1 MNLMNKKNIRNFSII
16 AHIDHGKTT
25 LSDRLIQKSDMF
37 YKIKQDNKEAQL
49 LDSMDLEKERGITI
63 KSHPIRLEFDIDG
76 EHFLYNIIDT
86 PGHVDFSY
94 EVSRSLAACEGAIL
108 LVDAA
113 QGVEAQTVANTYLAI
128 ESDLEIIPVAN
139 KIDMQQAN
147 VPETIAEIH
156 ELIGCDENEIIL
168 ASAKSGKGVDDILR
182 RVRDVILPPSGD
194 DSKPLKALIFD
205 SHFDMYKGVISHIR
219 VFDGVLKKGMK
230 ILFMANNETF
240 EVMDVGVFKMGMVE
254 CSELSAG
261 EVGYFTALIRKPQI
275 VHVGDTVTNA
285 KNQTAKAFPGY
296 RKSLP
301 MVFSGIYPINPNDY
315 AKLKD
320 SLEKLRLNDPSFQY
334 VPESSDALGYGFR
347 AGYLGLLHM
356 EVVNERLL
364 REYEIQLINTAP
376 SVAYRVILRNGKT
389 VVVENPS
396 KFPDPSQIKSIEE
409 PIVQASIVTP
419 PEYIGSIMEIS
430 QNKRGRYQNMEYIS
444 ENRVILKYFYPLSE
458 IVIDFYDQLK
468 SVSRG
473 YASLDYGISGYQEE
487 KIVLVRILVNSSP
500 VDALSF
506 MCVKDQAHYKGKSI
520 LQKLRKTI
528 PRQMFN
534 VALQAAVGGKIISR
548 ENIVQLRKDVIAKCY
563 GGDIT
568 RKRKLL
574 EKQKAGKKRMKM
586 VGNVEI
592 PQEAFLT
599 VLKI

>member
-1 MNLMNKKNIRNFSII
+1 MNKKNIRNFSII